1 MKVLPVYT
9 SETVYEKT
17 TLPNGLRIVT
27 ATMPHTRSAAVQF
40 YIGVGAR
47 HEDPRISGISH
58 FVEHMVF
65 KGTEQRP
72 NPVQISEAI
81 EGVGG
86 NMNAATDHEHTNYRA
101 LVPYNYLGTA
111 MEVMTDMLRGSRF
124 VPEEIARER
133 EVIIEEINST
143 YDSPGDIA
151 DMEFDRLLWGD
162 HPLGRDVAGSK
173 ASLKRIGR
181 DELRAHVEKYYRPD
195 MMVISVAGNVA
206 HESVVEEAARLWS
219 NIAHSPNGRHD
230 ESVAPANPSGPRIKV
245 YKKRTEQTNLIA
257 GVPAF
262 PYTHPLRYT
271 QDVLDTL
278 LGCGMSSRLFV
289 EIRENK
295 GLAYSVSSFV
305 KTYHDTGAFGVHAAV
320 DNDRMEAALEAIMG
334 ELVRVKDDLV
344 PEAELRKVKEYIK
357 GNTLLSLERSGY
369 VAHWGGWQELM
380 LGRIESMDEALEKIE
395 EVTAQQLRD
404 LANELF
410 VVEKMRLVIVGP
422 APKSEEKLGLLLDER
437 SKFRTK

>member
-9 SETVYEKT
+9 SETLYEKT
-17 TLPNGLRIVT
+17 ILPNGLRVIT

-47 HEDPRISGISH
+47 HEDPKVSGISH

-101 LVPYNYLGTA
+101 LVPSNYMHTA
-111 MEVMTDMLRGSRF
+111 MDVITDMLRCSRF

-151 DMEFDRLLWGD
+151 DMVFDEMLWGD

-173 ASLKRIGR
+173 ATLKKIKR
-181 DELRAHVEKYYRPD
+181 DELVAHVTKYYRPD
-195 MMVISVAGNVA
+195 AMVISVAGNVS
-206 HESVVEEAARLWS
+206 HEQVVEEVARLWS
-219 NIAHSPNGRHD
+219 DLAHSANGKHHD
-230 ESVAPANPSGPRIKV
+230 TLASINTKGPKV
-245 YKKRTEQTNLIA
+245 KTYKKRTEQTNMIV

-262 PYTHPLRYT
+262 AYTHPRRYT
-271 QDVLDTL
+271 QDVLDTI

-289 EIRENK
+289 EVRENK
-295 GLAYSVSSFV
+295 GLAYTVSSFV
-305 KTYHDTGAFGVHAAV
+305 KTYFDTGAFGVHAAV
-320 DNDRMEAALEAIMG
+320 DNDRVEPALDAIMG
-334 ELVRVKDDLV
+334 ELERIKNEPV
-344 PEAELRKVKEYIK
+344 PEVELRKVKEYIK

-380 LGRIESMDEALEKIE
+380 LGHIESMDEALQKIE
-395 EVTAQQLRD
+395 EVTAEQIRD
-404 LANELF
+404 LANDLF
-410 VVEKMRLVIVGP
+410 VRDKMRLAIVGP
-422 APKSEEKLGLLLDER
+422 TPKAEDKLEAIVG
-437 SKFRTK
+437 

>member
-1 MKVLPVYT
+1 
-9 SETVYEKT
+9 
-17 TLPNGLRIVT
+17 
-27 ATMPHTRSAAVQF
+27 MPYTRSAAVQF

-47 HEDPRISGISH
+47 HEDPRVSGISH

-65 KGTEQRP
+65 KGTERRP

-86 NMNAATDHEHTNYRA
+86 NMNAATDHEHTNYRC
-101 LVPYNYLGTA
+101 LVPYNYMHTA
-111 MEVMTDMLRGSRF
+111 LDVITDMLRGSRF
-124 VPEEIARER
+124 TPDEIARER

-151 DMEFDRLLWGD
+151 DMVFDELLWGD
-162 HPLGRDVAGSK
+162 HPLGRDVAGTK
-173 ASLKRIGR
+173 ASLKRIKR
-181 DELRAHVEKYYRPD
+181 ADLLAHVEGYYRPYA
-195 MMVISVAGNVA
+195 MVVSVAGNVS
-206 HESVVEEAARLWS
+206 HEQVVDEIASLWS
-219 NIAHSPNGRHD
+219 DLSYSPNGRLHD
-230 ESVAPANPSGPRIKV
+230 VASPSNPDVPKIKT
-245 YKKRTEQTNLIA
+245 YRKRTEQTNLIV

-262 PYTHPLRYT
+262 PYTHAQRYT

-305 KTYHDTGAFGVHAAV
+305 KTYYDSGAFGVHAAV
-320 DNDRMEAALEAIMG
+320 DNDRVEAALTAIIG
-334 ELVRVKDDLV
+334 ELDRVKNELV
-344 PEAELRKVKEYIK
+344 PEVELRKVKEYIK

-380 LGRIESMDEALEKIE
+380 LGRIETMDEALEKVE
-395 EVTAQQLRD
+395 QVTAEQVRD

-410 VVEKMRLVIVGP
+410 VRDKMRLAIVGP
-422 APKSEEKLGLLLDER
+422 TQKDEPR
-437 SKFRTK
+437 LEAILS

>member
-1 MKVLPVYT
+1 MKVLPAHV
-9 SETVYEKT
+9 SETTYEKT

-40 YIGVGAR
+40 YLGVGAR
-47 HEDPRISGISH
+47 HEEERVSGISH

-65 KGTEQRP
+65 KGTYRRP
-72 NPVQISEAI
+72 NPVQISETI

-111 MEVMTDMLRGSRF
+111 LDVITDMLRGSRF
-124 VPEEIARER
+124 THEEIARER

-151 DMEFDRLLWGD
+151 DMVFDELLWGD
-162 HPLGRDVAGSK
+162 HPLGKDVAGSK
-173 ASLKRIGR
+173 ASLKKIKR
-181 DELRAHVEKYYRPD
+181 DDLIAHVDNYYRPEAL
-195 MMVISVAGNVA
+195 VISVAGNVE
-206 HESVVEEAARLWS
+206 HEAVVEEVARLWADLAHAP
-219 NIAHSPNGRHD
+219 NGKHRHSPIPTYPD
-230 ESVAPANPSGPRIKV
+230 NPVLKT
-245 YKKRTEQTNLIA
+245 YKKRTEQTNLIV

-262 PYTHPLRYT
+262 PYTHPRRYT
-271 QDVLDTL
+271 QDVLDTI

-305 KTYHDTGAFGVHAAV
+305 KTYYDTGAFGVHAAV
-320 DNDRMEAALEAIMG
+320 DNDRAEPALQAIMG
-334 ELVRVKDDLV
+334 ELDRVKDEPV
-344 PEAELRKVKEYIK
+344 PEIELRKVKEYIK

-395 EVTAQQLRD
+395 EVTAEQVRE
-404 LANELF
+404 LANDIF
-410 VVEKMRLVIVGP
+410 APGKMRLAIVGP
-422 APKSEEKLGLLLDER
+422 APKDAEKLEALVA
-437 SKFRTK
+437 